1 MYNSTNTNMAE
12 LPSTKSL
19 IKATF
24 TAFSV
29 ATVITVSVVLPAEF
43 GIDVTG
49 IGRVIGLQQMGDIK
63 VSLAQEAE
71 QDAELDAQALQTSNT
86 NNVVAVK
93 QVQAAIPAQS
103 VVTKPS
109 TVTSEPVAAQL
120 ASDTRTIVLKDGAA
134 AELKVALQEGQAVK
148 YGWTATDKINFDNHG
163 DSSSVKYLGY
173 SKGRNVAEDNGNIVA
188 GFDGYHGWFWRNRSG
203 KSVTIE
209 IAFTGAYSEVKR
221 VK

>member
-12 LPSTKSL
+12 LPSSKSL

-24 TAFSV
+24 TAFLV
-29 ATVITVSVVLPAEF
+29 AIVITVSVVLPAEF

-71 QDAELDAQALQTSNT
+71 QDALVLQTSNT
-86 NNVVAVK
+86 NVAAVVQQTQPAIQAATVAV
-93 QVQAAIPAQS
+93 
-103 VVTKPS
+103 TKDAGLNK
-109 TVTSEPVAAQL
+109 SEAAQVP
-120 ASDTRTIVLKDGAA
+120 SDTRTIVLKNGQA
-134 AELKVALQEGQAVK
+134 AELKVALKEGQAVK
-148 YGWTATDKINFDNHG
+148 YAWTATDKINFDNHG
-163 DSSSVKYLGY
+163 DSSLVKYLGY

-188 GFDGYHGWFWRNRSG
+188 SFDGYHGWFWRNRSG